1 MKNFKLAS
9 RKNTRKTIAN
19 SVVLAIGLSV
29 LNACTLPIQGP
40 TVQDVMEQAEAQ
52 DYELVPVTDT
62 VAQRLSASGRHGFSK
77 RFLNAP
83 MLTTGL
89 TLEVGDRLNV
99 RIFEA
104 GQGGLFSNDSGN
116 GIVDLPNVV
125 IGPDGLITLPYVGS
139 IQARGQT
146 PHQIEQKIVENL
158 AGKAIEPQSTVELA
172 IDANSNVTILGA
184 VVRPTQLQLNLRGD
198 RLSAALVAAGGASNP
213 AYATEVKITRQG
225 HSSTASLE
233 RIYSDP
239 RQDIALRKNDTITV
253 LNRPESYTIVGAVN
267 RPGDVPFTEPK
278 ITLLEAI
285 GKASGLLD
293 GRADPESVFLFRRE
307 KQSVLSAHGLS
318 QKPWWGTQ
326 GSGVATV
333 YVVDFSAPKAL
344 FLAQTIQMR
353 DGDTVY
359 VANASAVGLG
369 KALALF
375 GLGARTANQTLD
387 ISD

>member
-1 MKNFKLAS
+1 MLAFGL
-9 RKNTRKTIAN
+9 TA
-19 SVVLAIGLSV
+19 LA
-29 LNACTLPIQGP
+29 ACTLPIQGP
-40 TVQDVMEQAEAQ
+40 TVQDVMQQAQAQ
-52 DYELVPVTDT
+52 EYELVPVTDA
-62 VAQRLSASGRHGFSK
+62 VVQRLSTRARKGFSK

-89 TLEVGDRLNV
+89 TLGVGDRLNV

-146 PHQIEQKIVENL
+146 PHLIEQKIVENL

-172 IDANSNVTILGA
+172 IDANSSVTILGA
-184 VVRPTQLQLNLRGD
+184 VARPTKLQLNLRGD
-198 RLSAALVAAGGASNP
+198 RLSAALVAAGGARNP
-213 AYATEVKITRQG
+213 AFATNVKITRQG

-239 RQDIALRKNDTITV
+239 RQDIALRKDDTITV
-253 LNRPESYTIVGAVN
+253 LNRPESYTVVGAVN
-267 RPGDVPFTEPK
+267 RPGDVPFSEPT

-293 GRADPESVFLFRRE
+293 GRADPGSVFLFRRE
-307 KQSVLSAHGLS
+307 QQTVLGAHGVG
-318 QKPWWGTQ
+318 KKAWWGTH
-326 GSGVATV
+326 GSGIPTV

-344 FLAQTIQMR
+344 FLAQSIQMR

-375 GLGARTANQTLD
+375 GLGARTATQTLD
-387 ISD
+387 VSN

>member
-1 MKNFKLAS
+1 MKTSKP
-9 RKNTRKTIAN
+9 TRWNNAARAAAKPLLFA
-19 SVVLAIGLSV
+19 VGLTALS
-29 LNACTLPIQGP
+29 ACSLPIQGP
-40 TVQDVMEQAEAQ
+40 TVQDVMQQAVSQE
-52 DYELVPVTDT
+52 YELVPVSDA
-62 VAQRLSASGRHGFSK
+62 VAARLSAGGRKGFSK

-89 TLEVGDRLNV
+89 TLGVGDRLNV

-104 GQGGLFSNDSGN
+104 GQGGLFSSDTGN

-125 IGPDGLITLPYVGS
+125 IGPDGLITLPYVGR

-146 PHQIEQKIVENL
+146 PHQIEDMIVERL
-158 AGKAIEPQSTVELA
+158 TGKAIEPQSTVELA
-172 IDANSNVTILGA
+172 VDANSSVTILGA
-184 VVRPTQLQLNLRGD
+184 VTRPTKLQLNLRGD
-198 RLSAALVAAGGASNP
+198 RLSAALVAAGGARNP
-213 AYATEVKITRQG
+213 AYATDVKITRQG

-233 RIYSDP
+233 RIYSDS
-239 RQDIALRKNDTITV
+239 RQDIALRKDDTITV

-267 RPGDVPFTEPK
+267 RPGDVAFNEPK
-278 ITLLEAI
+278 ITLLEAL

-293 GRADPESVFLFRRE
+293 GRADPASLFLFRRE
-307 KQSVLSAHGLS
+307 RQSVLGAHGLGKKS
-318 QKPWWGTQ
+318 WWGTY
-326 GSGVATV
+326 GAGIPTV

-359 VANASAVGLG
+359 VANASAVGLS

-375 GLGARTANQTLD
+375 GLGARTATQTLN